1 MKSEV
6 EAVRVWDLPTRLFHW
21 ALAVCVV
28 ASIVTAHVGGNAM
41 VWHFRIGYAVFTLL
55 AFRLV
60 WGFTG
65 GRWSRFASF
74 VRAPKT
80 TLRYLRGQTLP
91 EEHLDVGH
99 NPLGA
104 WSVIGLIGILA
115 VQVGTGLFA
124 DDEIASA
131 GPLNKFVSDKAA
143 SLASNW
149 HANIGQWVIVAL
161 VTLHVAAIL
170 FYLLRKKH
178 NLVRPML
185 SGDKPLAADVPAA
198 LDSGRSRFL
207 ASVIFAGCAWAVA
220 WVVSLGG

>member
-1 MKSEV
+1 MNSEV

-55 AFRLV
+55 VFRLV

-80 TLRYLRGQTLP
+80 TLRYLRGQTRP

-104 WSVIGLIGILA
+104 WSVIGLVGILA
-115 VQVGTGLFA
+115 VQVGTGLIA

-131 GPLNKFVSDKAA
+131 GPLNKFVSGKTSSVA
-143 SLASNW
+143 SSW
-149 HANIGQWVIVAL
+149 HADIGQWLIVAM
-161 VTLHVAAIL
+161 VALHVAAIL
-170 FYLLRKKH
+170 FYLLKKKD
-178 NLVRPML
+178 NLVQPMI
-185 SGDKPLAADVPAA
+185 SGDKPLPAGVPASVDTA
-198 LDSGRSRFL
+198 RSRGL
-207 ASVIFAGCAWAVA
+207 AALLVAACAVVVA
-220 WVVSLGG
+220 WVVSLGA